1 MRLTPQGI
9 SSFRPES
16 KIVRLREFL
25 PSERWKDLEVGTS
38 LPVKTYSVAIMI
50 LPITLLTRS
59 SFSQPGIYLGMSRM
73 ADHDWRRDATH
84 GLRGHHCSDDQGC
97 CAAA

>member
-9 SSFRPES
+9 SSFRSES

-59 SFSQPGIYLGMSRM
+59 SFSRPGIYLGMSSDGRSRL
-73 ADHDWRRDATH
+73 AARHNSWPSRTSL
-84 GLRGHHCSDDQGC
+84 LR
-97 CAAA
+97 